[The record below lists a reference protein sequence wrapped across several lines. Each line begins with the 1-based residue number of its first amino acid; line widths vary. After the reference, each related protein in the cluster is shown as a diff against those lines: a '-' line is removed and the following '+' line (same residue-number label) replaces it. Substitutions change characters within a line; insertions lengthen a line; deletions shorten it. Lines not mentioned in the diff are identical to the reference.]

1 MIPRRKGKLL
11 GNPGKVE
18 RPCGRIR
25 GHDLRLANLVMA
37 LS

>member
-18 RPCGRIR
+18 RPYGRKQ
-25 GHDLRLANLVMA
+25 GFDLRLANLVMA